1 MAARTA
7 GSRPVDSQHAPAA
20 AASHLVAGKGR
31 PPLTQMMAVGV
42 LMSMAFLI
50 VYMYQVIDGL
60 HREQQGL
67 HREQQEM
74 RTQISQLAGTNQY
87 PSGSSHRLVTPQ
99 VRPEFLEARQFGP
112 EVGLRTLEGA
122 DTFAEAERRKL
133 AAIFS
138 TGQSAGVGCFELAD
152 AAANTIDVS
161 SLTGCNSNVCPD
173 CFVTPA
179 TLSQGTTLTIQAC
192 SGAQWVRSTTRTGIW
207 VYTFIN
213 THATYTVTVVDN
225 GGGVTYKIPAGSF
238 VTAYCASALGTTN
251 RLYFPSTDLPTLTVD
266 SGFTLSAGAFDASSS
281 TGAFTTSSGTVTL
294 SGNTAIS
301 GASTFVTGT
310 GAISLNGDTTV
321 GPSAAKT
328 FTVGATGAA
337 GATSLFGALTVGHS
351 SNNAATTVYGTFLQT
366 GAYTFG
372 TGTGTISLNGH
383 TTVATAKNLHMTA
396 TGAGTFQTGTG
407 SVTLYGDTTISGS
420 GTFTTGSGVVQLN
433 GDTTVGLP
441 STSRTF
447 TVGVSGTAGATT
459 LYGSLTVG
467 DSSNNAATT
476 LVGSFAQSG
485 LHTFAT
491 GTGLISLNGDT
502 TVASAKYLHM
512 AAGGTGSFQTG
523 TGSVTLNGNT
533 QISSSNTF
541 TTGTGAVELSGT
553 TLVTAG
559 KTFTVGSPTTAAAGT
574 NNVQLF
580 GDVFIG
586 GSTTGQATSLT
597 IYGNVAF
604 THDGTSKTF
613 TSSHTTHTF
622 NGDIGIGAGY
632 DLIMA
637 NTGAGLF
644 QTGTGTVQIN
654 GATTIASGKTFTALD
669 AGASAM
675 KCTSGPTETGLYCRS
690 SR

>member
-1 MAARTA
+1 
-7 GSRPVDSQHAPAA
+7 
-20 AASHLVAGKGR
+20 
-31 PPLTQMMAVGV
+31 
-42 LMSMAFLI
+42 MSMAFLI

-67 HREQQEM
+67 HREQQGLLREQHEM
-74 RTQISQLAGTNQY
+74 RTQISQLAGSDQY
-87 PSGSSHRLVTPQ
+87 PSGSSNRLVTQQ
-99 VRPEFLEARQFGP
+99 VRPEFLEARRFGP

-133 AAIFS
+133 AAIFT
-138 TGQSAGVGCFELAD
+138 TGQTAGVGCYELDD
-152 AAANTIDVS
+152 AAVNTIDVS
-161 SLTGCNSNVCPD
+161 SLTGCNSKVCPD

-310 GAISLNGDTTV
+310 GAISLNGHTTV
-321 GPSAAKT
+321 GPSAPKT
-328 FTVGATGAA
+328 FNVGVSGTA
-337 GATSLFGALTVGHS
+337 GATSLFGALTVGDT
-351 SNNAATTVYGTFLQT
+351 SNTAATAVYGTFLQT

-372 TGTGTISLNGH
+372 TGTGTITLNGH

-396 TGAGTFQTGTG
+396 GGAGTFQTGTG
-407 SVTLYGDTTISGS
+407 SATLNGDTTISGS

-433 GDTTVGLP
+433 GDTTVGP
-441 STSRTF
+441 SASRTF

-476 LVGSFAQSG
+476 LVGSFVQSG
-485 LHTFAT
+485 LNTFAT
-491 GTGLISLNGDT
+491 GTGTISLNGDT
-502 TVASAKYLHM
+502 TVASAKNLQM
-512 AAGGTGSFQTG
+512 AAGGSGSFQTG

-559 KTFTVGSPTTAAAGT
+559 KTFTVGSAITAAAGT

-586 GSTTGQATSLT
+586 GSTTGQGTSLT

-604 THDGTSKTF
+604 TNDGNPKTF

-622 NGDIGIGAGY
+622 DGDIGIGAGY
-632 DLIMA
+632 DLTMA
-637 NTGAGLF
+637 GTGAGTF
-644 QTGTGTVQIN
+644 TTGTGTVQIN

-669 AGASAM
+669 AGPNAM
-675 KCTSGPTETGLYCRS
+675 KCAADNLQSNLYCRA